1 MKRVFLVST
10 GGIGTMSYI
19 TRVSIWFSSEGA
31 SPGTVIKKLLE
42 MGFTLVR
49 GAYDFVYTHELDEEM
64 TDADLSKSILEI
76 GNALH
81 DTLSGYNVMYAL
93 STHPIAEA
101 GDYVP
106 LEVLDAELEKIG
118 KEIKEIEGEESR

>member
-1 MKRVFLVST
+1 MLYV
-10 GGIGTMSYI
+10 
-19 TRVSIWFSSEGA
+19 TRVSIWFNSEGA

-49 GAYDFVYTHELDEEM
+49 GAYDFVYTHEQDEGT

-81 DTLSGYNVMYAL
+81 ETLSGFNVLYAL
-93 STHPIAEA
+93 ATHPKEEA

-118 KEIKEIEGEESR
+118 KEIEKIEEEESM

>member
-1 MKRVFLVST
+1 
-10 GGIGTMSYI
+10 MSYI
-19 TRVSIWFSSEGA
+19 TRVSIWFNSDGA

-49 GAYDFVYTHELDEEM
+49 GAYDFVYTHELDDEM

-81 DTLSGYNVMYAL
+81 EALSGFNVMYAL
-93 STHPIAEA
+93 ATHPIEEA
-101 GDYVP
+101 GDSVP
-106 LEVLDAELEKIG
+106 LEVLDAELAKIG
-118 KEIKEIEGEESR
+118 KEIEEIEGEETK

>member
-1 MKRVFLVST
+1 
-10 GGIGTMSYI
+10 MSYV
-19 TRVSIWFSSEGA
+19 TRVSIWFNSEGA

-49 GAYDFVYTHELDEEM
+49 GAYDFVYTHEFEDGM

-81 DTLSGYNVMYAL
+81 DALSGFNVMYAL
-93 STHPIAEA
+93 ATHPEEEV
-101 GDYVP
+101 GDVVP
-106 LEVLDAELEKIG
+106 LEVLDKELAEIG
-118 KEIKEIEGEESR
+118 KEIEELEEESK

>member
-1 MKRVFLVST
+1 
-10 GGIGTMSYI
+10 MSYI
-19 TRVSIWFSSEGA
+19 TRVSIWFNSEGA

-49 GAYDFVYTHELDEEM
+49 GAYDFVYTHELDENM

-81 DTLSGYNVMYAL
+81 EALSGFNVMYAL
-93 STHPIAEA
+93 ATHHVDEA
-101 GDYVP
+101 GDAVP
-106 LEVLDAELEKIG
+106 LEVLDRELEEIG
-118 KEIKEIEGEESR
+118 KEIQELEEESK

>member
-1 MKRVFLVST
+1 
-10 GGIGTMSYI
+10 MSYI
-19 TRVSIWFSSEGA
+19 TRVSIWFNSEGA

-81 DTLSGYNVMYAL
+81 DSLSGFNVMYAL
-93 STHPIAEA
+93 ATHPIEEA
-101 GDYVP
+101 GDVVP
-106 LEVLDAELEKIG
+106 LEVLDKELEEIG
-118 KEIKEIEGEESR
+118 KELKELEDESK

>member
-1 MKRVFLVST
+1 
-10 GGIGTMSYI
+10 MSFV

-31 SPGTVIKKLLE
+31 SPATVIKKLLE

-49 GAYDFVYTHELDEEM
+49 GAYDFVYTHEVDEDM
-64 TDADLSKSILEI
+64 SDADLSKSILEI

-81 DTLSGYNVMYAL
+81 ETLSGFKVMYAL
-93 STHPIAEA
+93 ATHPVDEE

-106 LEVLDAELEKIG
+106 LEVLDAELKQIE
-118 KEIKEIEGEESR
+118 EELEEIEREEKGQ